1 MRVLGS
7 DREMIGVMPIKEA
20 LKRAEKEGLDLI
32 EVSPNANPPVCRI
45 TDFGKY
51 KYEQEKKQH
60 EAKKK
65 QKVVSIKELKMRPN
79 IAIGDFN
86 IKMRSAEKFLKDGDK
101 VKIIMQFRGREITH
115 VEVGMGVIIKFK
127 DALLELS
134 KIETQPKLEGKSIV
148 MVLTPKGANP

>member
-1 MRVLGS
+1 
-7 DREMIGVMPIKEA
+7 MIGVMPTKEA
-20 LKRAEKEGLDLI
+20 LKRAQREGLDLI

-51 KYEQEKKQH
+51 KYEEEKKKN

-65 QKVVSIKELKMRPN
+65 QKVVDIKELKIRPN

-86 IKMRSAEKFLKDGDK
+86 IKLKSAEKFLKEGDK

-115 VEVGMGVIIKFK
+115 TEVGMSVVEKFK
-127 DALLELS
+127 EALLEIS
-134 KIETQPKLEGKSIV
+134 KIETHPKLEGRNIV
-148 MVLTPKGANP
+148 MVLSPKSSS

>member
-1 MRVLGS
+1 VLGA
-7 DREMIGVMPIKEA
+7 DREMIGVMATKEA
-20 LKRAEKEGLDLI
+20 LKRAQREGLDLI

-65 QKVVSIKELKMRPN
+65 QKVVALKELKMRPN

-86 IKMRSAEKFLKDGDK
+86 IKLKSAEKFLKDGDK

-115 VEVGMGVIIKFK
+115 VDVGMAVIVKFK
-127 DALLELS
+127 DALLEIS
-134 KIETQPKLEGKSIV
+134 KIENYPKLEGRSIV
-148 MVLTPKGANP
+148 MVLSPKGVVAV

>member
-1 MRVLGS
+1 
-7 DREMIGVMPIKEA
+7 MPTKEA
-20 LKRAEKEGLDLI
+20 LKRAQREGLDLI

-51 KYEQEKKQH
+51 KYEEEKKKN

-65 QKVVSIKELKMRPN
+65 QKVVDIKELKIRPN

-86 IKMRSAEKFLKDGDK
+86 IKLKSAEKFLKEGDK

-115 VEVGMGVIIKFK
+115 TEIGMSVVEKFK
-127 DALLELS
+127 EALLEIS
-134 KIETQPKLEGKSIV
+134 KIETQPKLEGRNIM
-148 MVLTPKGANP
+148 MVLSPKANS